1 MSGPG
6 SGPASQ
12 ERGASLLTFNIENLY
27 WGMPLHDGDLDL
39 ALLTLLSGQERYG
52 LDLAKELRTLTGG
65 DLDLNA
71 GTLYPALHRLERR
84 GWLSS
89 HTKPSPR
96 GGHALRYYTL
106 TDEGERHYQAK
117 RDAYQ
122 RWHEGLTTRWG
133 NS

>member
-1 MSGPG
+1 
-6 SGPASQ
+6 
-12 ERGASLLTFNIENLY
+12 
-27 WGMPLHDGDLDL
+27 MPLHDGDLEL

-52 LDLAKELRTLTGG
+52 LDLAKELRDLTGG

-84 GWLSS
+84 GWLRSE
-89 HTKPSPR
+89 TRPSPR

-106 TDEGERHYQAK
+106 TDDGEQAFKTK
-117 RDAYQ
+117 RDAYH
-122 RWHEGLTTRWG
+122 RWHQGLATRWG